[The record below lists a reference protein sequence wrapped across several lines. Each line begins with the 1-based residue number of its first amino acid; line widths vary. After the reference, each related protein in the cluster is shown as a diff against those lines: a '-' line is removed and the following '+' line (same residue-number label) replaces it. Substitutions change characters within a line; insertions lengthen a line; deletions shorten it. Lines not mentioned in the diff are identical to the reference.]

1 MAELTNAAVVPL
13 NPRASCCEV
22 FAESFRRLFRAC
34 CRIDGMIVGDRQQRI
49 GHVHRLRDRSSAPIH
64 LLYLSQSSRKLR
76 VGQTAR
82 GEPSQSP
89 RVLEITRLRSDLLAA
104 FGTRRLDLLG

>member
-34 CRIDGMIVGDRQQRI
+34 CRIDGMIVGDRQRSAQ
-49 GHVHRLRDRSSAPIH
+49 GAPSLRPNEALNGRQLPKMGV
-64 LLYLSQSSRKLR
+64 LVLGNNW
-76 VGQTAR
+76 VR
-82 GEPSQSP
+82 GDEH
-89 RVLEITRLRSDLLAA
+89 
-104 FGTRRLDLLG
+104 